1 MHFIEV
7 VLNVYLILKVV
18 KLNRNS
24 IGVNYVIVG
33 MEIVINFGE
42 SSSWQV
48 DEIVTMIVVW
58 QIQEDKQNYYVV
70 QVKPGEH

>member
-42 SSSWQV
+42 SSS
-48 DEIVTMIVVW
+48 
-58 QIQEDKQNYYVV
+58 
-70 QVKPGEH
+70 